1 MKLNSLFDC
10 VYYINLDFRKDRNE
24 EFWALNKKFLCRE
37 ATIRISAHDASN
49 SGQKNNQLDWQKII
63 IARAAHATSYSSVFN
78 HALSKGFKNILVFE
92 DDAEPFFSEVST
104 FLKIFNNALT
114 NNYEM
119 LFLGGTILSKL
130 SKVNEFLYLI
140 NGNVLTTHA
149 ICFYN
154 SNNLFEKIASIAPTF
169 EIGIKNISKNNLA
182 TDMFTAHLSKIHKSF
197 FPFEILYG
205 QYESFSDIEGKKTNY
220 NDAML
225 QKFKKFK

>member
-1 MKLNSLFDC
+1 MKLNSFFDC

-24 EFWALNKKFLCRE
+24 KFWDLNKKFLCKE
-37 ATIRISAHDASN
+37 ATIRISALDASN
-49 SGQKNNQLDWQKII
+49 LGQKNNQLDWQKIM
-63 IARAAHATSYSSVFN
+63 IARAAHATSYSAVFK

-92 DDAEPFFSEVST
+92 DDAEPFFSEIST
-104 FLKIFNNALT
+104 FLKIFNSAFT

-154 SNNLFEKIASIAPTF
+154 RNSIFEKIANIAPTF

-182 TDMFTAHLSKIHKSF
+182 TDMVTSALSKFHKSF
-197 FPFEILYG
+197 FPCEILYG
-205 QYESFSDIEGKKTNY
+205 QYESFSNIEGRKANY
-220 NDAML
+220 NDSMFEN
-225 QKFKKFK
+225 FKKFK